1 MIRIS
6 LLSKKFFAFE
16 DSLSGEF
23 DISVSSETFNF
34 LMKNNFAR
42 GTIGIN
48 SRITFNYDNAYKF
61 FLFFFIPYSN
71 NIGRFYND
79 NNLFIKDL
87 RSIEKTAIMM
97 SILKFNDKSR
107 INLDKAISA

>member
-1 MIRIS
+1 MVKPITR
-6 LLSKKFFAFE
+6 
-16 DSLSGEF
+16 
-23 DISVSSETFNF
+23 SETFNF
-34 LMKNNFAR
+34 LMMNNFAR

-48 SRITFNYDNAYKF
+48 SRIIFNYDNAYKF
-61 FLFFFIPYSN
+61 FLFFFIPYAN

-79 NNLFIKDL
+79 NNLFIEDL

-107 INLDKAISA
+107 KNLDKAINV